1 MWLCF
6 IFTNGHCL
14 PVYILVDT
22 IVQCWR
28 LQKWN
33 QSKKYGVFL
42 SISCWTQDS
51 QRITKRQKLK
61 TYRIIQ
67 NNNTV
72 YTNAIFIM
80 LHQVFGLA
88 NHSQLKG
95 QKNIIVEMVDFFISA
110 AWLDIMIVGDKLW
123 VDVR

>member
-1 MWLCF
+1 
-6 IFTNGHCL
+6 
-14 PVYILVDT
+14 
-22 IVQCWR
+22 
-28 LQKWN
+28 
-33 QSKKYGVFL
+33 
-42 SISCWTQDS
+42 
-51 QRITKRQKLK
+51 
-61 TYRIIQ
+61 
-67 NNNTV
+67 
-72 YTNAIFIM
+72 M